1 MASIDLKKI
10 KGKMHLTNKALQD
23 KLANIRAGRANAN
36 LLNQVKVEYY
46 GVPTPLNQ
54 IASIQVP
61 EARTL
66 LVAPYDKSSLKAI
79 EQALF
84 ASNLGLTPQNNGS
97 TIHLTI
103 PQLTEDRRKE
113 LGKQVKKIG
122 EQSKI
127 AARNIRRDFMNEIK
141 KEKDIS
147 EDLQRKD
154 EDKIQKETNKEI
166 KEIDSIVSKKEKELM
181 EI

>member
-127 AARNIRRDFMNEIK
+127 AARNIRRDFMNEIN